1 MARSIDKW
9 AFTFGVLILTMTEFV
24 LVKHPG
30 SFWVY
35 YMTVIPLLVF
45 FRIPHYR
52 SLKWEFFMLDF
63 CESAS
68 VPSIALHQRQQQED
82 DHYVCV
88 PVSDCGVS
96 VVAVAVARRLL
107 HPGMPSVALTRPW
120 RQ

>member
-1 MARSIDKW
+1 MGCRVLLARPREPPVARSIDKW

-24 LVKHPG
+24 LVKHPV

-68 VPSIALHQRQQQED
+68 SRESSTALQ
-82 DHYVCV
+82 
-88 PVSDCGVS
+88 
-96 VVAVAVARRLL
+96 
-107 HPGMPSVALTRPW
+107 
-120 RQ
+120 